1 PAAGAPGGVAGAAP
15 GTYALHV
22 GPPAGNAF
30 AAGDLQD
37 IVVANANLA
46 VGQITLAT
54 ARLVSGTVLLPT
66 SGGAANVDLK
76 FVNLATD
83 HRVFLT
89 KTLTNTL
96 GQWSVRVPPG
106 TWELDFRPAAGT
118 PWADGV
124 RPILVVGATDLS
136 GLLDTLRT
144 GFAVSGRVVDRNGT
158 GIRNVDLDLIDDCT
172 GDRLANAHD
181 NSDSL
186 GNFSVVAPA

>member
-83 HRVFLT
+83 HRAVLT
-89 KTLTNTL
+89 KTPTKPPRP
-96 GQWSVRVPPG
+96 GRRRRPPG
-106 TWELDFRPAAGT
+106 
-118 PWADGV
+118 PW
-124 RPILVVGATDLS
+124 GA
-136 GLLDTLRT
+136 
-144 GFAVSGRVVDRNGT
+144 
-158 GIRNVDLDLIDDCT
+158 
-172 GDRLANAHD
+172 
-181 NSDSL
+181 
-186 GNFSVVAPA
+186 